1 MSELFV
7 GLFMTGLILFGAIM
21 FVLFVLFGP
30 TKKGIICFAVMMF
43 SLISFIAFVMFVAKI
58 SIIVTLLVNVFL
70 IAIVLIG
77 CYMMSY

>member
-7 GLFMTGLILFGAIM
+7 GLFMTGLILFGAVM

-58 SIIVTLLVNVFL
+58 SIFVTLLVNVFL

>member
-1 MSELFV
+1 VSELFV
-7 GLFMTGLILFGAIM
+7 GLFMTGLILFGAVM

-30 TKKGIICFAVMMF
+30 TKKGIICFGVMMF

>member
-1 MSELFV
+1 MSELFI
-7 GLFMTGLILFGAIM
+7 GLFITGFSLFGFVM
-21 FVLFVLFGP
+21 YVLFVLFGP
-30 TKKGIICFAVMMF
+30 TKKGIICFAVMAF
-43 SLISFIAFVMFVAKI
+43 SLISIIAFVMFVAKI